1 MKSKTI
7 HTYLLAILV
16 LSTLSF
22 SGCITYPQT
31 DPESKAPGRQL
42 PPPQYFTDEDGD
54 GTFDP
59 IQLEENPEPRQG
71 KEQWVR
77 DFYGSIKY
85 PASARE
91 NAIQGIVMLEVLI
104 DETGIVQEV
113 NIKEKVSKDCDE
125 EAKRAFLYAT
135 QQGFTPLIRNGVAV
149 KFKMETGILFSLK

>member
-59 IQLEENPEPRQG
+59 IQLEEPPESRQG
-71 KEQWVR
+71 NKQWAL
-77 DFYGSIKY
+77 DFYSAIKY
-85 PASARE
+85 PVLARE
-91 NAIQGIVMLEVLI
+91 NGIQGIVVLEVLV
-104 DETGIVQEV
+104 DETGKVQEV
-113 NIKEKVSKDCDE
+113 GIKKKVFKECDE
-125 EAKRAFLYAT
+125 EAKRTFLYTT

-149 KFKMETGILFSLK
+149 KFKMHTSVGFWLD